1 MRSRYVIA
9 FFLFVAA
16 MGAIS
21 FRLADIAA
29 NPTPLPHGT
38 RQLAVAHS
46 RGVILDR
53 HGSPLVHATGV
64 EYRVDDR
71 LSLAFY
77 ARHTSEQPAVHLIGH
92 LDESGRGATGL
103 ESVFDSLLDYAA
115 GQLRALVMIDALG
128 TPLPGALPI
137 VQNENYLSPAGL
149 QLTIDLH
156 IQRAAEE
163 ALRHYDLEQGAVVV
177 LCNATGEILALAS
190 SPSFDPTD
198 IAASLACP
206 RQPFFNRALGAYAVG
221 STFKTFI
228 AAAALQQ
235 GVSCCHAFTCEG
247 YIRVDGSVFRC
258 MHWHAH
264 GDMDMATALALSC
277 NVYFIDL
284 ARQLE
289 LQPALDL
296 LKLFGFGD
304 ETPLVDGLHG
314 AAGNLPTVQQLQSSG
329 ELANFAFGQGLL
341 LATPLQ
347 MAAATAAIANGG
359 VYHSPTLIRAVIDAD
374 GNATPFE
381 QPQHSR
387 QVISPALAAQ
397 LRNMMVLTVDEGT
410 GQSARPANATAGGK
424 TGTAQSG
431 RFHAGGSEIL
441 MTSFTGFVPAHNPR
455 YTITVL
461 REDGVSG
468 AQDGGRV
475 FARIANEIMSLF

>member
-9 FFLFVAA
+9 FFLFLAA

-21 FRLADIAA
+21 VRMVDIAA

-38 RQLAVAHS
+38 RQLAAAHS

-53 HGSPLVHATGV
+53 HGRPLVHATGV
-64 EYRVDDR
+64 EHLVNEQ
-71 LSLAFY
+71 LTLEFF
-77 ARHTSEQPAVHLIGH
+77 ARHASEQPAVHLIGH
-92 LDESGRGATGL
+92 LDETGRGATGL
-103 ESVFDSLLDYAA
+103 ESVFDYLFNYAA

-128 TPLPGALPI
+128 TPLPGAAPI

-156 IQRAAEE
+156 FQRVAEE
-163 ALRHYDLEQGAVVV
+163 ALRHYQLYQGAVVV

-190 SPSFDPTD
+190 SPTFDPTD

-206 RQPFFNRALGAYAVG
+206 LQPFFNRALGAYAVG
-221 STFKTFI
+221 STFKTFV

-235 GVSCCHAFTCEG
+235 GISPNHSFYCEG
-247 YIRVDGSVFRC
+247 SITVDGSVFRC

-264 GDMDMATALALSC
+264 GDMDMANALALSC

-284 ARQLE
+284 ARQLQ
-289 LQPALDL
+289 LQPTLDL

-304 ETPLVDGLHG
+304 ETPLADGLHG
-314 AAGNLPTVQQLQSSG
+314 AAGNLPTMQQLQSSG

-359 VYHSPTLIRAVIDAD
+359 VYRSPTLIQATIDAY
-374 GNATPFE
+374 GQATPFQHE
-381 QPQHSR
+381 QHSR
-387 QVISPALAAQ
+387 QVIPSQLAAQ
-397 LRNMMVLTVDEGT
+397 LRNMMILTVDEGT

-431 RFHAGGSEIL
+431 RFHNNSEIL

-475 FARIANEIMSLF
+475 FARIANEIMPGF